1 MTGSNYTNKPYLLV
15 QCYGPEILPL
25 AHRTKGSG
33 LATGC
38 LWLSTFIVIEFVPTA
53 ISNIGWRVYIIFAI
67 FNLAFVPMIYFLFPE
82 TAGFTLEAVDL
93 AFMDKE
99 KGPVK
104 KADELWQVIK
114 QGGQIGL
121 RGETAHKKMDVEMIQ
136 EVNL

>member
-1 MTGSNYTNKPYLLV
+1 
-15 QCYGPEILPL
+15 
-25 AHRTKGSG
+25 
-33 LATGC
+33 
-38 LWLSTFIVIEFVPTA
+38 
-53 ISNIGWRVYIIFAI
+53 
-67 FNLAFVPMIYFLFPE
+67 MIYFPFPE

-93 AFMDKE
+93 AFMDKG
-99 KGPVK
+99 KGSVK